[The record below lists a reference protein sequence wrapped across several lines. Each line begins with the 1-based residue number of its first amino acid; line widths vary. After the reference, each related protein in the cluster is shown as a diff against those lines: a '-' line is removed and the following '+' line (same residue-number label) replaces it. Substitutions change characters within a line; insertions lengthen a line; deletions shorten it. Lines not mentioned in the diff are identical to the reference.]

1 MVLKF
6 YKWSAKE
13 CKKRVVKC
21 KKRPIHLNTKKQ
33 LQSCCLFD
41 FLLNFLRLNVPC
53 KETAIDVT
61 TLEPYKS
68 CGQLANK
75 AQGSAL
81 GSLVSNQNVVL
92 PLLQQNKK
100 DSNKCHYPF
109 YMGRSGL
116 EPPTSPLSGV
126 RSNHLS

>member
-1 MVLKF
+1 MDRSGHITSF
-6 YKWSAKE
+6 
-13 CKKRVVKC
+13 
-21 KKRPIHLNTKKQ
+21 
-33 LQSCCLFD
+33 
-41 FLLNFLRLNVPC
+41 
-53 KETAIDVT
+53 AIDVT

-81 GSLVSNQNVVL
+81 GSLVPNQKVVL

-109 YMGRSGL
+109 YMGANRQS
-116 EPPTSPLSGV
+116 
-126 RSNHLS
+126 

>member
-1 MVLKF
+1 MVGRSGHITSF
-6 YKWSAKE
+6 
-13 CKKRVVKC
+13 
-21 KKRPIHLNTKKQ
+21 
-33 LQSCCLFD
+33 
-41 FLLNFLRLNVPC
+41 
-53 KETAIDVT
+53 AIDVT
-61 TLEPYKS
+61 TLEPYKF

-75 AQGSAL
+75 AQGFAL
-81 GSLVSNQNVVL
+81 GSLVPNQNVVFL
-92 PLLQQNKK
+92 LLQQNKK

>member
-1 MVLKF
+1 MGRSGHITSF
-6 YKWSAKE
+6 
-13 CKKRVVKC
+13 
-21 KKRPIHLNTKKQ
+21 
-33 LQSCCLFD
+33 
-41 FLLNFLRLNVPC
+41 
-53 KETAIDVT
+53 AIDVT

-68 CGQLANK
+68 CGQVANK

-81 GSLVSNQNVVL
+81 GSLVPNQKVVL

-116 EPPTSPLSGV
+116 EPPTSPLSGIHKLIV
-126 RSNHLS
+126 KNDYSLLYLHFRLFFNTRKTK

>member
-1 MVLKF
+1 MSQK
-6 YKWSAKE
+6 
-13 CKKRVVKC
+13 
-21 KKRPIHLNTKKQ
+21 PIT
-33 LQSCCLFD
+33 CP
-41 FLLNFLRLNVPC
+41 LLYMGRSGHITSF
-53 KETAIDVT
+53 AIDVT

-81 GSLVSNQNVVL
+81 GSLVPNQNVVL